1 MKRGVDARFVEA
13 HERGDAEA
21 IRELITEDA
30 TWHLPPSA
38 GVGWFTGAAQ
48 VSAALAG
55 GAADNWLD
63 VSTIKRKV
71 TGIVVDGDTAVA
83 LESKTAMTYGG
94 EYYANDYCWVCT
106 FGDGMTWKVRNCTD
120 TLHADRLFG
129 LDNKTPPHRD
139 PRALA
144 VIGRRPPGR
153 PPRSVRP

>member
-1 MKRGVDARFVEA
+1 MTTQETRQLIARFLEA
-13 HERGDAEA
+13 HERADVQAM
-21 IRELITEDA
+21 RELITEDA

-38 GVGWFTGAAQ
+38 GAGPFTGAGR

-83 LESKTAMTYGG
+83 LESKTARTHGG
-94 EYYANDYCWVCT
+94 EHYLNDYCWVYSCR
-106 FGDGMTWKVRNCTD
+106 DGLISQIRNFTD

-129 LDNKTPPHRD
+129 LDNKTPT
-139 PRALA
+139 A
-144 VIGRRPPGR
+144 
-153 PPRSVRP
+153 S